1 MNILLLY
8 PQMPETFWSMKY
20 LMKMINKKSSYP
32 PLGLLTVS
40 KLLPDDWNKKLVDLN
55 LAPLKQVDIEWA
67 DYIFISAMNVQA
79 EYVKEAIRTCKKYN
93 KAIVAGG
100 PLFTHEY
107 EKFPEV
113 DYFVLNE
120 AEITLP
126 LFINDIKNGTPQKYY
141 TTKEFADVTKSPL
154 PDWDLIDLN
163 KYAYA
168 IVQYSRGCPYMCD
181 FCDVTALFGRRPRTK
196 TAVQIIRE
204 LDQIL
209 QSGYPE
215 MILFADDNLIGNR
228 KDLKNNLLPELIK
241 WRRQNKTAPG
251 FATQVT
257 INLADDEEMM
267 RLMIEAGFRH
277 IFVGIETTDVDSL
290 ESCKKTQN
298 LRRDILENVRLLQQ
312 KGFIIT
318 AGFIVGFDTDKE
330 TIFAQQLEFIQES
343 GIVIATVNILKAP
356 PGTDLHARLLRE
368 NRLIEPFDFDENK
381 TNVITIMDKR
391 ILYDGYKNMLDN
403 IYEPKKVYE
412 RSKQFLSN
420 YGNHKSENPIQKKIT
435 FNDVTTLFRIIY
447 FSGLL
452 GKERIYFWKLI
463 FETFLFNKKNIM
475 HALLFGALIFQ
486 FQKLHNNFLKSYD
499 EIFAGN
505 SDRYLIKDDQL
516 QIQTN

>member
-8 PQMPETFWSMKY
+8 PEMPETFWSMKY
-20 LMKMINKKSSYP
+20 LMKMISKKSSYP

-40 KLLPDDWNKKLVDLN
+40 KLLPNDWNKRLVDLN
-55 LAPLKQVDIEWA
+55 LATLNPVDIGWA

-79 EYVKEAIRTCKKYN
+79 EFVN
-93 KAIVAGG
+93 KAIKICKRYHKTIIAGG
-100 PLFTHEY
+100 PLFTHEH
-107 EKFPEV
+107 EKFPEI
-113 DYFVLNE
+113 DHFVLNE

-126 LFINDIKNGTPQKYY
+126 LFINDLNNGIPKKYY
-141 TTKEFADVTKSPL
+141 STEEFADITKSPL

-196 TAVQIIRE
+196 TSMQIIAE
-204 LDQIL
+204 LNQIIAL
-209 QSGYPE
+209 GSPE

-257 INLADDEEMM
+257 INLADDKELMT
-267 RLMIEAGFRH
+267 LMIEAGFRH
-277 IFVGIETTDVDSL
+277 IFVGIETIDAESL

-298 LRRDILENVRLLQQ
+298 LRRDMLDNVRLLQR

-318 AGFIVGFDTDKE
+318 AGFIVGFDSDKE
-330 TIFAQQLEFIQES
+330 TIFNQQIDFIQES
-343 GIVIATVNILKAP
+343 GIVMATVNILKAP
-356 PGTDLHARLLRE
+356 PGTDLHKKLLKE

-381 TNVITIMDKR
+381 TNIITKMDKD
-391 ILYDGYKNMLDN
+391 ILYDGYKKILDT
-403 IYEPKKVYE
+403 IYKPQKVYE

-420 YGNHKSENPIQKKIT
+420 YGSHRAENPIQKKISFYDAIT
-435 FNDVTTLFRIIY
+435 VIKVMY
-447 FSGLL
+447 FAGIL
-452 GKERIYFWKLI
+452 GKDRIYFWKL
-463 FETFLFNKKNIM
+463 TFSTLLFDKKNII
-475 HALLFGALIFQ
+475 HAFLFGALMFQ
-486 FQKLHNNFLKSYD
+486 FQKLHTNFIKSYN
-499 EIFAGN
+499 ERFLETTASKIIN
-505 SDRYLIKDDQL
+505 L
-516 QIQTN
+516 